1 MYLFSPKYQQQQIKE
16 QIRLKTPSLGR
27 AKQQLLKQN
36 LKWHNQIIAQLPI
49 DFVQQNVRNE
59 KQKQEMKDKNQRQ
72 NTEMRNEKQ
81 K

>member
-1 MYLFSPKYQQQQIKE
+1 MYLFSPKYQHQQIKK
-16 QIRLKTPSLGR
+16 QIRLKTPSLGQ

-36 LKWHNQIIAQLPI
+36 LKWHNQIIAQPPI

-59 KQKQEMKDKNQRQ
+59 KQKQEMRDKNQRQ